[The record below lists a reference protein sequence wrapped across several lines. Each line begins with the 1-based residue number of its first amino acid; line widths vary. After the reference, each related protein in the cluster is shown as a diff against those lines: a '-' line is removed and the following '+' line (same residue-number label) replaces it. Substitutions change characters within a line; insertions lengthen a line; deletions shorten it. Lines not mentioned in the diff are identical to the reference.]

1 MKRKSIPFL
10 THDPQSAGSQY
21 LEDLATGYWYSEVLF
36 TAVETGI
43 FTLIGTGGKTA
54 GEIASALNCK
64 PVGMTR
70 FLNALCSLG
79 LLHKNDVLYFNTA
92 ISGKH
97 LVAGKPE
104 YQGESILW
112 RKELV
117 KYWAGLDKCL
127 KAGGKDV
134 CAIEEED
141 LAGRSART
149 GRYISAM
156 ECIARTKVRE
166 MLPFFARMREAGE
179 MLDVGA
185 GSGAIA
191 AGFLDYIPS
200 MKATVMD
207 LPEVLEHTRGFMQKR
222 GLSERVTF
230 LPANI
235 LEPWP
240 GDKGRFDIVMLS
252 NVLHAYSDGELP
264 HILSNAASSL
274 KTDGLLV
281 IHDFFLEHC
290 EEKAA
295 LFDLN
300 MFINTY
306 NGKVFSSTVVLDA
319 LRQMG
324 FHTSAPLALG
334 TDTALITASRENK
347 SLSSLLTD
355 ARQQLA
361 FKIREIG
368 FSSVTPI
375 PAAGIRVADWTDLKC
390 RFGCDRYGSR
400 HCPPNSPPPEKTRE
414 LLKDYSHAL
423 LLEGEPPAHSL
434 QLKVLEAEKEAFK
447 AGFYKAFAYWAGPCS
462 ICERCTA
469 DVACSDTGNAR
480 PSMEGAGI
488 DVFETASLAGI
499 KLRTL
504 DTKDGFVKYFALLL
518 LE

>member
-1 MKRKSIPFL
+1 MKRKTIPL
-10 THDPQSAGSQY
+10 LAYDPQEEGSQY

-36 TAVETGI
+36 NAVETGI
-43 FTLIGTGGKTA
+43 FTLIEQGGKTA
-54 GEIASALNCK
+54 GEIAGALKCK
-64 PVGMTR
+64 PGGMTR

-79 LLHKNDVLYFNTA
+79 LLHKNDSLYFNTA
-92 ISGKH
+92 ISGKC
-97 LVAGKPE
+97 LVEGKPG

-117 KYWAGLDKCL
+117 KSWAGLDKCL
-127 KAGGKDV
+127 KAGGRDV

-141 LAGRSART
+141 AVCRAARIR
-149 GRYISAM
+149 RYISAM
-156 ECIARTKVRE
+156 DCVARTKVAE
-166 MLPFFARMREAGE
+166 MLPVFARIREGGE

-200 MKATVMD
+200 LKATVMD

-235 LEPWP
+235 LEPWTM
-240 GDKGRFDIVMLS
+240 DNARFDIVMLS
-252 NVLHAYSDGELP
+252 NVLHAYSEGELP
-264 HILSNAASSL
+264 HILSNASTCL
-274 KTDGLLV
+274 KTDGLLIV
-281 IHDFFLEHC
+281 HDFFLEHC

-306 NGKVFSSTVVLDA
+306 NGKVFSYAVVLDA
-319 LRQMG
+319 LCQMG
-324 FHTSAPLALG
+324 FHTTGPLALG
-334 TDTALITASRENK
+334 TDTALIAASRDKK
-347 SLSSLLTD
+347 SLSALLTD
-355 ARQQLA
+355 AKQQLA
-361 FKIREIG
+361 FKIRGTG
-368 FSSVTPI
+368 FRSVTPV
-375 PAAGIRVADWTDLKC
+375 PASGIRVADWTDLKC
-390 RFGCDRYGSR
+390 RFGCNRYGSG
-400 HCPPNSPPPEKTRE
+400 HCPPNSPLPEKTRAV
-414 LLKDYSHAL
+414 LKDYSHAL
-423 LLEGEPPAHSL
+423 LLEGEPPAHSF

-447 AGFYKAFAYWAGPCS
+447 SGFYKAFAYWAGPCS

-469 DVACSDTGNAR
+469 DVACSDALNAR

-488 DVFETASLAGI
+488 DVFETASLAGM